1 MLITLEKAKETD
13 LGKKILSIYFDLHSP
28 KHCLLSSFILL
39 ELNNPNSKWK
49 HYLDILPKNFD
60 NFPIFFSDEEKSY
73 FKGSPFL
80 SKISS
85 NTLLKSRLMR
95 K

>member
-13 LGKKILSIYFDLHSP
+13 IGKKMLPIYFDLHSP

-39 ELNNPNSKWK
+39 ELHSSQSKWK
-49 HYLDILPKNFD
+49 PYLDILPKSYE
-60 NFPIFFSDEEKSY
+60 NFPIFFNDEEKSY

-80 SKISS
+80 SNIL
-85 NTLLKSRLMR
+85 T
-95 K
+95 